1 MCLLPESAE
10 RQERGF
16 SEFVEELEEGRLGGR
31 KWEGKGKMYLASAT
45 TRGMQ
50 ARRTGC

>member
-10 RQERGF
+10 RQERGV
-16 SEFVEELEEGRLGGR
+16 SEFVEGLEEGSLVGR
-31 KWEGKGKMYLASAT
+31 KWEGKGGMYLASAT
-45 TRGMQ
+45 TRDMQ